1 MKNWIISALIVYIL
15 ANMDFWQL
23 DTLAEKT
30 LLVLAIFLAV
40 SYTVW
45 EIDLWFE
52 ERSKKWKE

>member
-52 ERSKKWKE
+52 ERRRKWKE

>member
-15 ANMDFWQL
+15 ASMDFWQL

-45 EIDLWFE
+45 EIDLWIE
-52 ERSKKWKE
+52 ERRGKWKE

>member
-1 MKNWIISALIVYIL
+1 MKNWIITALIVYIL
-15 ANMDFWQL
+15 VNMDFWQL

-45 EIDLWFE
+45 EADLWFE
-52 ERSKKWKE
+52 ERRKKWKE